1 MSARERRLGRNE
13 ALMRSVNERIEEVGG
28 AYTLHDDPLDFVCEC
43 ADAACS
49 ERVSLRRAE
58 YERAR
63 EKPTW
68 FIVVEGHER
77 PDIERVVG
85 RVGEY
90 LIVEKVEP
98 DAAAAARETA

>member
-13 ALMRSVNERIEEVGG
+13 ALLRSVNERIDEVGG
-28 AYTLHDDPLDFVCEC
+28 AYTLHDEPLDFVCEC
-43 ADAACS
+43 ARTDCS
-49 ERVSLRRAE
+49 ERVRLRRAE

-77 PDIERVVG
+77 PDIERVVD
-85 RVGEY
+85 RIGEY
-90 LIVEKVEP
+90 LIVEKSEP
-98 DAAAAARETA
+98 DAAAAARETP